1 MKFYNKIRREPLC
14 LKIHAQ
20 KFGIN
25 TSFNGNGSRGARDH
39 MGVGNQPMMQR
50 VPEALPDS
58 SLCSRQRQSQLDH
71 SCLQL
76 DTAGISLLEGKNITS
91 FGTLLL
97 FFVCSK
103 HQRKN
108 KRNWLPR
115 PCCAHRIVYVY
126 DLALHLQRVTSKLC
140 FFPSLRSY
148 LPPHYCLLW
157 FFFFFLN
164 LFFSPILWARLFLQ

>member
-1 MKFYNKIRREPLC
+1 M
-14 LKIHAQ
+14 
-20 KFGIN
+20 
-25 TSFNGNGSRGARDH
+25 
-39 MGVGNQPMMQR
+39 
-50 VPEALPDS
+50 PDS
-58 SLCSRQRQSQLDH
+58 LLCSRQRQSQLDY

-103 HQRKN
+103 HQRK
-108 KRNWLPR
+108 KKKKKGTDCLAHT
-115 PCCAHRIVYVY
+115 CAHRIVYVY

-157 FFFFFLN
+157 FFLFFFFKFIFFTN
-164 LFFSPILWARLFLQ
+164 IMSTIIFTIILFRISLFIYL